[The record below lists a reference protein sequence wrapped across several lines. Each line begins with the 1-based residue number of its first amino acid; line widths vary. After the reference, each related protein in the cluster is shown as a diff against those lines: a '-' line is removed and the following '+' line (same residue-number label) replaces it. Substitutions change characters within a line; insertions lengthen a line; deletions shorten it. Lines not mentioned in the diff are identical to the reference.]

1 MVGYP
6 ELLSTHGAIR
16 DGDLLVWLQTDG
28 PFPRA
33 DIIFLVDVVDDDNEI
48 AWQLRVDRSKFGDVS
63 ATIDREIAT
72 GAEVERIGDDE
83 LVISVPLASVRHAF
97 PHHARLRVHVNADGM
112 DRGETEL
119 GSLHR
124 D

>member
-6 ELLSTHGAIR
+6 EILSTHGVVR
-16 DGDLLVWLQTDG
+16 DGDLLVWLETDG

-33 DIIFLVDVVDDDNEI
+33 DIIFLVDVVDNDHEV
-48 AWQLRVDRSKFGDVS
+48 AWQLRVDKSKLGDVR
-63 ATIDREIAT
+63 ATIDSEPAA
-72 GAEVERIGDDE
+72 GAAVERADNDE
-83 LVISVPLASVRHAF
+83 LVISVPLASLRHAF
-97 PHHARLRVHVNADGM
+97 PNPARLRVHVKSDGV
-112 DRGETEL
+112 DRGATEL